1 MNAVVIGLGSMGRR
15 RIRLLKDLL
24 EVGTVVGVDL
34 SLERREQTG
43 GEFGV
48 ETFDSLSEAIA
59 ECHPRLAFV
68 CSSPDTHGQI
78 VIDCLKCG
86 LNVFTEINLISDW
99 YEEAMALAKR
109 QGVKI
114 FLSSTFL
121 YRKEI
126 EYIANAIRGER
137 VNYIYHSGQYL
148 PDWHPWEDYRNFFV
162 SQKRTNA
169 CREILAIEFPWIV
182 KTFGDIED
190 VHTMSDK
197 LSSLD
202 VAFNDNYIISI
213 KHRNGN
219 KGVFCQDVVSRVG
232 LRHLEVFSENVHIFW
247 RGTPGTLQAFDHKS
261 HKLDD
266 ITVYETVAHDAN
278 YSANIIE
285 NAYQDEIK
293 AFVRYVQE
301 DVAPTYGY
309 AEDKAILDLID
320 EIEGIR

>member
-1 MNAVVIGLGSMGRR
+1 MDAVVIGLGSMGRR
-15 RIRLLKDLL
+15 RIRLMKNLPGIGR
-24 EVGTVVGVDL
+24 VAGVDL
-34 SLERREQTG
+34 SSERREQTRD
-43 GEFGV
+43 EFGV
-48 ETFDSLSEAIA
+48 ETFGSLSDAMA
-59 ECHPRLAFV
+59 TVHPCLAFV
-68 CSSPDTHGQI
+68 CSSPGTHGQI
-78 VIDCLKCG
+78 VLDCLKYR
-86 LNVFTEINLISDW
+86 LNVFTEINLISGW
-99 YEEAMALAKR
+99 YEEAMAFAKR
-109 QGVKI
+109 QGVKM

-126 EYIANAIRGER
+126 EYVANAIRGER

-169 CREILAIEFPWIV
+169 CREILAIELPWIV
-182 KTFGDIED
+182 KTFGDIAD

-202 VAFNDNYIISI
+202 IEFNDNYIISI
-213 KHRNGN
+213 KHWNGN

-247 RGTPGTLQAFDHKS
+247 RGTPGTLQAFDLKS
-261 HKLDD
+261 HKLND
-266 ITVYETVAHDAN
+266 IMVYESITHDAN

-285 NAYQDEIK
+285 NAYLDEIR

-301 DVAPTYGY
+301 GVVPIYGY

-320 EIEGIR
+320 EIEEVR